1 MCYSAEVWAD
11 YHLYVEEFGADI
23 DIKEFVK
30 LYLGRQDSF
39 KWKIP
44 KGMDRAFDKPK
55 SDLEKQIHSLIQD
68 YKRNLIS
75 ESEQNMF
82 AQKKR
87 LADAE
92 RKLAVKETKTALNE
106 QRIAGNKIKQ
116 YKRWIEDAKRTELDA
131 EKDNRIWPDS
141 YAPVLIVE
149 NGKKI
154 VRPMRYHC
162 RPAGHSP
169 SIDRTKDG
177 KVSGTYNAR
186 RDNLTR
192 FWKKQFGYTHGLMVA
207 SQFYEMVERDGVTK
221 EVQFNPSTHEP
232 MFIACLWSHWV
243 DPTGKEPDLYSFAAI
258 TDDPEPEVAEAGHDR
273 TVINLK
279 PEHVDAWLNPDP
291 KNLEAMQAILDDKQ
305 HPFYEHRLAA

>member
-1 MCYSAEVWAD
+1 MCYSAEVWGD
-11 YHLYVEEFGADI
+11 YHHYVEAFGADI
-23 DIKEFVK
+23 DIKEFAK
-30 LYLGRQDSF
+30 LYLDRQDSF

-44 KGMDRAFDKPK
+44 KGIDRAFDKPK
-55 SDLEKQIHSLIQD
+55 TDLEKHIHGLIQD
-68 YKRNLIS
+68 CNKKLIS
-75 ESEQNMF
+75 ESEQDMF

-87 LADAE
+87 LVDAE

-116 YKRWIEDAKRTELDA
+116 YKRWIEDARRTDLDA
-131 EKDNRIWPDS
+131 VKDNRIWPES

-149 NGKKI
+149 NGNRI

-162 RPAGHSP
+162 RPDGHSP
-169 SIDRTKDG
+169 GIDRTRDG
-177 KVSGTYNAR
+177 NVSGTYNAR

-207 SQFYEMVERDGVTK
+207 SQFYEMVEHDGVTK

-232 MFIACLWSHWV
+232 MFIACLWSHWG
-243 DPTGKEPDLYSFAAI
+243 DPTGNEPDLYSFAAI
-258 TDDPEPEVAEAGHDR
+258 TDDPEPGVAEAGHDR
-273 TVINLK
+273 TVINIK
-279 PEHVDAWLNPDP
+279 QEHVDAWLNPDP
-291 KNLEAMQAILDDKQ
+291 NDLDAMQGILDDKQ